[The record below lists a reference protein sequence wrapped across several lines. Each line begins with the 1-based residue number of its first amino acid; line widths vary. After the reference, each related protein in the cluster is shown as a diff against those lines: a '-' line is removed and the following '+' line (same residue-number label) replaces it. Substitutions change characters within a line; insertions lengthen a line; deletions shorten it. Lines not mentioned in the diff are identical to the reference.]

1 MGKILHLIQFSVAAG
16 HDPRSF
22 LAVVNGVAL
31 VPVELLLQTRL
42 SIDRFGQRWDRNLEL
57 LAAKR
62 THSDCRS
69 GA

>member
-1 MGKILHLIQFSVAAG
+1 MGKIFHLIQFSVAAG

-22 LAVVNGVAL
+22 LAAVNGVAL

-42 SIDRFGQRWDRNLEL
+42 SIDRFGQRWDRNLGL

-62 THSDCRS
+62 TDSDCRS